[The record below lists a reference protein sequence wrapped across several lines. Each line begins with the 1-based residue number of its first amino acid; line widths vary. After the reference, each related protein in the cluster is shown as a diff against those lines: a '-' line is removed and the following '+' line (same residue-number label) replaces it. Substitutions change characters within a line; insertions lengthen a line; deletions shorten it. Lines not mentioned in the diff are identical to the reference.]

1 MILPDIVKL
10 LDCRRH
16 TTIPREKVRSGNAGR
31 SNCRYFWN
39 NTRRCFIIAA
49 RGEFHQQRRCL
60 AATLR
65 QRLARRRWFDLNAR
79 SADQNG

>member
-16 TTIPREKVRSGNAGR
+16 TTIPREKVRSGHAGG

-39 NTRRCFIIAA
+39 NTRRSFVIAGA
-49 RGEFHQQRRCL
+49 RRISLTE
-60 AATLR
+60 ATLGGGASLR
-65 QRLARRRWFDLNAR
+65 QRLARCR
-79 SADQNG
+79 